1 MEERWDA
8 FAKVVADWVSGHQLL
23 IYVVLGILAWVLIML
38 NYPLDS
44 LTPIYANY

>member
-8 FAKVVADWVSGHQLL
+8 FAKVVADWVSAHQLM
-23 IYVVLGILAWVLIML
+23 IYIVLGILAWVLIL
-38 NYPLDS
+38 LHYPLDS